1 MLVVAGCSST
11 ESLEPFTPEP
21 IPSREPSE
29 EEPGLAARDA
39 FIQRIAAPDVTF
51 RVETELTAGIP
62 NGDGYPA
69 FRLLGR
75 HDVAGIDYAGGMQ
88 VAGHVLDRAV
98 DFRIFVDGSTTYL
111 FDALLPVADWVEIDT
126 PTDPYRPNAIRDL
139 EADDLRFVGITSD
152 GLFEFEVVPWI
163 LGDPIGSI
171 GELGVVEDR
180 DLVATTVTSHRTRL
194 LIDADGTPIQLRGEW
209 TFAGDGDLSAGGR
222 VTQTFSAVG
231 LYVAMDPSAPDDPTL
246 HTSHDVITGANA
258 EHEAMTQPW
267 VDVAPALGAATAEL
281 EVFVG
286 GSAMLGIEGA
296 ILFVRAHDAQGGLV
310 LDQIVGFDRTV
321 LSAPVASRTLVAYY
335 RTCDGSCGLLDPP
348 HTFCTAEMTFEEG
361 ERYVMAVSIE
371 VTDGECTVRPDR

>member
-11 ESLEPFTPEP
+11 ESPEPFTPEP

-29 EEPGLAARDA
+29 EGPGLARDA
-39 FIQRIAAPDVTF
+39 FIERIEAPGVTF

-75 HDVAGIDYAGGMQ
+75 HDVAGIDHAGGMQ
-88 VAGHVLDRAV
+88 VAGHVFDRAV

-111 FDALLPVADWVEIDT
+111 FDTFLPVANWVEIET
-126 PTDPYRPNAIRDL
+126 PPDPYRPNAIVDL
-139 EADDLRFVGITSD
+139 EADDLRFIGMTSD
-152 GLFEFEVVPWI
+152 GLFEFDVGPWI

-171 GELGVVEDR
+171 GELGVVEDP
-180 DLVATTVTSHRTRL
+180 DLVGTTATSHQTRL
-194 LIDADGTPIQLRGEW
+194 FTDADGTPIQLRSEW
-209 TFAGDGDLSAGGR
+209 TFEGDGDLSAGGR

-231 LYVAMDPSAPDDPTL
+231 LYVAMDPSAADEPRL
-246 HTSHDVITGANA
+246 HTSHDIINA
-258 EHEAMTQPW
+258 GPW
-267 VDVAPALGAATAEL
+267 VEVAPAPGAPTAEL
-281 EVFVG
+281 KVFVG

-296 ILFVRAHDAQGGLV
+296 ILFVRAHDAQGDLA
-310 LDQIVGFDRTV
+310 LDQIVGSGRTV
-321 LSAPVASRTLVAYY
+321 VTVPVGTHTVVAYY

-348 HTFCTAEMTFEEG
+348 HTFCTGEVTFEEG